1 MTTIAKGDS
10 AAAVRRAH
18 IEAAL
23 SRYPHIEP
31 DTLADLLHWFRKEA
45 SAIDLRV
52 VAADPRLEARYQAF
66 KADHLDRLHGA
77 NLFWI
82 AAAALSAGMLALW
95 TFWDVL

>member
-1 MTTIAKGDS
+1 MTTIAKGD
-10 AAAVRRAH
+10 AATVRRAH

-45 SAIDLRV
+45 TAIDLGIL
-52 VAADPRLEARYQAF
+52 AADPRLEPRYQAF

-82 AAAALSAGMLALW
+82 AATFLSAAMLALW
-95 TFWDVL
+95 AFWDVI